1 MNLFVDQ
8 FNHVFEA
15 FWIFYLIMQF
25 VILFMSILYYDPHS
39 RVEFDPKTY
48 LRWFIAWPVL
58 VPLWTLFW
66 TFVLFEWLLSE
77 KEQFESILFFL
88 LEDRPIPQK
97 QKKNQ

>member
-1 MNLFVDQ
+1 MSDQ
-8 FNHVFEA
+8 FSQDFEL
-15 FWIFYLIMQF
+15 FWIFYFIMEF
-25 VILFMSILYYDPHS
+25 FIMFITILFYDPHS
-39 RVEFDPKTY
+39 RVDVDTKTY

-77 KEQFESILFFL
+77 KEPFESRLFFL
-88 LEDRPIPQK
+88 LEDKPTQQK